1 MEQQGPAVRQVVAG
15 GFERVGEDV
24 VAADL
29 HPGRVR
35 VGEKAR
41 VGVGGYDLASGSGL
55 GGQPAGH
62 RAGSAPTSRQR
73 IPASGPNMDKLAEG
87 ARVIARLQQ
96 AQPAQFIVET
106 RVRVQVAAR
115 HRACPRKPRH
125 GGRSRRR

>member
-62 RAGSAPTSRQR
+62 RAGSRAHLQAADPGQR
-73 IPASGPNMDKLAEG
+73 AE
-87 ARVIARLQQ
+87 
-96 AQPAQFIVET
+96 
-106 RVRVQVAAR
+106 
-115 HRACPRKPRH
+115 H
-125 GGRSRRR
+125 GQSWPKVPGS